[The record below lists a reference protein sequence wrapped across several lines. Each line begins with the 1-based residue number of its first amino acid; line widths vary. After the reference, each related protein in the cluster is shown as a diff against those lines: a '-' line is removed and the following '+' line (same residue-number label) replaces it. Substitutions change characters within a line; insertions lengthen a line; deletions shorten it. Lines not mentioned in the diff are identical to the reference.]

1 MKVFVTGASGLI
13 GSAVVPELIAA
24 GHQVLGLARS
34 DASARTV
41 EAAGAEV
48 LRGDL
53 DDLDALRTGA
63 TTSDGVVHLAF
74 VHDFSDFAGA
84 VRTDRAVIDAVGT
97 ALVGSGKP
105 FVIASGTPV
114 VPGRAA
120 TEDDDPQLPPP
131 LGGRMDN
138 ARSLLALAEH
148 GVRSS
153 VVRLPRTVH
162 ADGGRGGFAGVLVQL
177 ARQSGVSGYV
187 GDGAARWPAVHV
199 DDAARLFGTALERAD
214 AGSVLHAVRDE
225 GVSLLDTAT
234 AIGRSLDLPVQ
245 AVPAEALGFLG
256 QLATVDQPAS
266 SVLTRQRFG
275 WEPTGSGLLEN
286 FGGGNLAD

>member
-13 GSAVVPELIAA
+13 GSVVVPELIAA

-34 DASARTV
+34 DRSAAAV

-53 DDLDALRTGA
+53 ADLDALRAGA
-63 TTSDGVVHLAF
+63 TASDGVVHLAF
-74 VHDFSDFAGA
+74 VHDFSDFEGA
-84 VRTDRAVIDAVGT
+84 VRTDRAVIDAVGA

-114 VPGRAA
+114 VPGQVA
-120 TEDDDPQLPPP
+120 TEDDDPAFPPTVA
-131 LGGRMDN
+131 GRMEN
-138 ARSLLALAEH
+138 ARRLLALAGQ
-148 GVRSS
+148 GVRSV

-162 ADGGRGGFAGVLVQL
+162 ADGGRGGFAGALVQI
-177 ARQSGVSGYV
+177 ARQTGVSGYV

-199 DDAARLFGTALERAD
+199 DDAARLFRIALDEVP
-214 AGSVLHAVRDE
+214 AGGVLHAVRDE

-234 AIGRSLDLPVQ
+234 AIGRSLDVPVTS
-245 AVPAEALGFLG
+245 VDAEALGFLG
-256 QLATVDQPAS
+256 QLAVVDQPAS
-266 SVLTRQRFG
+266 SALTRARYG
-275 WEPTGSGLLEN
+275 WEPTGPSLLEN
-286 FGGGNLAD
+286 FGGGNYTD